1 MILSIL
7 GPQGSGKGTQA
18 AKLVDKYNLNYIDV
32 GATLREMAK
41 ADPEIDLIVNKR
53 GELLPDHKVFEIVTR
68 YLNERQ
74 VNDNMLFDGYPRS
87 VEQYNLINSYLSGF
101 NKKLEKV
108 IFLTIPD
115 EISVQRLSARR
126 IHKVTGEIY
135 NLITNPP
142 PAGTDP
148 TMLEQ
153 RQDDTPQAIS
163 ERLAMYHKQTQP
175 LIEYL
180 KTQGLVVEVD
190 GTADI
195 ETVFEQIC
203 QKLN

>member
-1 MILSIL
+1 
-7 GPQGSGKGTQA
+7 
-18 AKLVDKYNLNYIDV
+18 
-32 GATLREMAK
+32 
-41 ADPEIDLIVNKR
+41 
-53 GELLPDHKVFEIVTR
+53 
-68 YLNERQ
+68 
-74 VNDNMLFDGYPRS
+74 
-87 VEQYNLINSYLSGF
+87 
-101 NKKLEKV
+101 
-108 IFLTIPD
+108 
-115 EISVQRLSARR
+115 
-126 IHKVTGEIY
+126 
-135 NLITNPP
+135 
-142 PAGTDP
+142 
-148 TMLEQ
+148 MLEQ